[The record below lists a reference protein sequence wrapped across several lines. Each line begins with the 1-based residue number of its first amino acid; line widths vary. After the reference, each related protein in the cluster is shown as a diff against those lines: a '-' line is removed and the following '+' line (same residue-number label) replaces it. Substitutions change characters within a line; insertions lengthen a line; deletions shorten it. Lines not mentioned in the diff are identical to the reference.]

1 MTQLL
6 LEIVNEV
13 IMYYKYDEEITP
25 EIITGGNFFFFR
37 SSIHPNHQLPELAS
51 TSAVSSYL

>member
-6 LEIVNEV
+6 LERVNEV

-25 EIITGGNFFFFR
+25 EIITGGIFFFR